1 MIRNSKK
8 LYSHNTSNKLKTS
21 IITSKNW
28 RSTLKSFTSSL
39 SNSYIPSLEY
49 EGCTYTE
56 DQDKAYVLYSFF
68 RDQTLLDN
76 YNSDVPEVPLLVSE
90 EKHTVIT

>member
-8 LYSHNTSNKLKTS
+8 LYSHNISNKLKTS
-21 IITSKNW
+21 IITLKNW
-28 RSTLKSFTSSL
+28 RSTLKSSTSSL

-56 DQDKAYVLYSFF
+56 DQAYVLYSFF